1 MTEKIALPNFAELT
15 PAYGRDYK
23 SARAATADFKAG
35 KDFVYH
41 GIGGSTYTSIR
52 DAAVGEVVLLRYD
65 NQRKVTSYRVTAS
78 DALRAEREAARV
90 EGGE

>member
-1 MTEKIALPNFAELT
+1 MNDPVALPNYAEVS

-35 KDFVYH
+35 KDFIYH
-41 GIGGSTYTSIR
+41 GAAGSTYTSIR

-65 NQRKVTSYRVTAS
+65 NQRKVTSYRVTAA
-78 DALRAEREAARV
+78 DALRAEREADQV
-90 EGGE
+90 ESGE